1 MPVSAR
7 YTPDPRHSELGDG
20 FDDAVT
26 AAEFPLHRL
35 RYRNRR
41 WAKRLGM
48 GGLTSTEW
56 RAHFARFEPLPD
68 NLPRPLALRYHG
80 HQFGV
85 YNPDLGDGRGF
96 LFAQLRDPAAPG
108 RLLDLGTKGSGRTPW
123 SRGGDGRLTLKGG
136 VREVLATEMLEALGV
151 KTSKSFSLFET
162 GEELYRS
169 DEPSPARS
177 SVLVRLSHSHVRIGS
192 FQRHAFASDTERLL
206 RLVDYM
212 LRTYM
217 PEAGW
222 AATPAERAAALLRV
236 TCDNVARLGAAWMAA
251 GFVHGVLNTDNI
263 NVTGESFDY
272 GPYRFLPTYDPRF
285 TAAYFDRSGLY
296 AFGRQPGMLKWNLER
311 LAEALLFLCADE
323 RPLLE
328 ALDGFGP
335 AFDAALRTEVL
346 RRLGLAPRG
355 AAEDDNLLARVFR
368 FLATSQIGFERF
380 FFDWRGGAAA
390 SAERAE
396 RVAASPERAK
406 YAGEAFEALR
416 AALVAYA
423 PSEDARVWHSY
434 FRYGSRGSGAPC
446 TLLIDEVERIWQ
458 AIAEANDWSLF
469 ESKLAAIAEMAD
481 AYGVWW
487 GRTPSKKQ
495 PPPREQAGTT
505 AAPIE
510 RRRHSYGRASGAARD
525 GPRRRSAGRA

>member
-1 MPVSAR
+1 MPVSAAYR
-7 YTPDPRHSELGDG
+7 PDPQFHKLGPEFADPVRPAQ
-20 FDDAVT
+20 FPKTLIRFRNDR
-26 AAEFPLHRL
+26 AA
-35 RYRNRR
+35 
-41 WAKRLGM
+41 ATV
-48 GGLTSTEW
+48 GLDSLTEEEW
-56 RAHFARFEPLPD
+56 VAHFARFEPLPG

-85 YNPDLGDGRGF
+85 YNPELGDGRGF
-96 LFAQLRDPAAPG
+96 LFAQLRDPADG

-123 SRGGDGRLTLKGG
+123 SRGGDGRLTLMGG
-136 VREVLATEMLEALGV
+136 VREALATEMLEALGV
-151 KTSKSFSLFET
+151 NTSKTFSLFET

-192 FQRHAFASDTERLL
+192 FQRHAVASDTERLL

-346 RRLGLAPRG
+346 RRLGLAPGG

-390 SAERAE
+390 SAER
-396 RVAASPERAK
+396 VAASPERAK
-406 YAGEAFEALR
+406 YAGDAFEALR

-495 PPPREQAGTT
+495 QPPREPAGTT

-510 RRRHSYGRASGAARD
+510 RRRHSDGRASGAARN
-525 GPRRRSAGRA
+525 